1 VIKAQNEKRRDM
13 PKINFELNKIIFIFL
28 TFFMSSTAFGIGPD
42 FADDVYSEGKAEH
55 VVCGIDIYRINL
67 TKIIETFGKP
77 TKVKIET
84 DKDDK
89 QYDPGSGSKEYIW
102 SLPHVEMHLYSGY
115 YTDTKTGKIIE
126 TAENAIAVLGSKP
139 NGKIGFTGQG
149 LALGDSFSKVENIY
163 GKLIQV
169 RGSQKTGDLHL
180 QVTWHDSTYLSID
193 FDADGRVKSI
203 RLFADEG

>member
-1 VIKAQNEKRRDM
+1 M